1 MGKKKSLS
9 EIQRAQIVALHG
21 QNLSERQ
28 ISAQMGCS
36 KTAVHQA
43 IAKYQQGGSY
53 ADKKRTGRPCVTTAR
68 EDNVMRRTVVRSSTS
83 LMKKIRAEL
92 LRRGRRISHMIVSK
106 RLSKEFNL
114 KLYKAAKKP
123 RLTAA
128 MKAKRLQFANNH
140 QHWTAEQWGKVLFSD
155 ESTFQQF
162 VVRKRHVRRP
172 TGKRFDERYT
182 IPTVKHPPSQM
193 VWGAMSRNGVAALS
207 FLPPGTT
214 INEPKYVQMLS
225 EKLKL
230 NLQVHNCQIF
240 MQNGAPCH
248 RSKVAKNFLDSNN
261 IDLLEWPGNSPDLN
275 PIENSWTNMKN
286 KVSEKQPLSGAE
298 LVKAIKEVWVK
309 EISKEYCQSLIKSMT
324 RRIKAVIQNR
334 EGRTKY

>member
-1 MGKKKSLS
+1 M
-9 EIQRAQIVALHG
+9 
-21 QNLSERQ
+21 
-28 ISAQMGCS
+28 
-36 KTAVHQA
+36 T
-43 IAKYQQGGSY
+43 
-53 ADKKRTGRPCVTTAR
+53 
-68 EDNVMRRTVVRSSTS
+68 
-83 LMKKIRAEL
+83 
-92 LRRGRRISHMIVSK
+92 VSK

-114 KLYKAAKKP
+114 KSYKPAKKP

-162 VVRKRHVRRP
+162 VVRKRHLRRP

-182 IPTVKHPPSQM
+182 IPTVKHFPSQM
-193 VWGAMSRNGVAALS
+193 VCGAMSRNGVAALS
-207 FLPPGTT
+207 FLPLGTT
-214 INEPKYVQMLS
+214 MNGPKYVQMLS

-230 NLQVHNCQIF
+230 HLQVHNCQIF
-240 MQNGAPCH
+240 MQDGAPCH

-275 PIENSWTNMKN
+275 PIENLLTNMKN
-286 KVSEKQPLSGAE
+286 KVSEKQPLCGAE

-309 EISKEYCQSLIKSMT
+309 EISKEYC
-324 RRIKAVIQNR
+324 
-334 EGRTKY
+334 